1 MYGDFCS
8 YKLVGIWPS
17 ALKTGEVEHNINMYA
32 TFNIIAWFLSIILKS
47 IAEQKK
53 EISAMH
59 LYIVTLFFKALL

>member
-1 MYGDFCS
+1 
-8 YKLVGIWPS
+8 
-17 ALKTGEVEHNINMYA
+17 MYA